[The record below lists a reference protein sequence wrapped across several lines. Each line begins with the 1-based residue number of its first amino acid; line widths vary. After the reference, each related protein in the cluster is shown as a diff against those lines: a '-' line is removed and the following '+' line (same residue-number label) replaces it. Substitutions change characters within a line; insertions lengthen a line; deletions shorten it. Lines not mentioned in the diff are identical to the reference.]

1 MSWFWKLFW
10 VLEGGWLL
18 PVSAPCCSSG
28 EPQVR
33 RFHLEAP
40 GALSLHH
47 LHQQRRTS
55 TVEVQ
60 LSVRSWAFPGSRL
73 GGASIRCRRTP
84 RPPTSFCVQVAVASS
99 GAPRFC
105 CNSRLSSVREVQPDR
120 VRHLRRLQPVC

>member
-60 LSVRSWAFPGSRL
+60 LSVRSWASPGSRL
-73 GGASIRCRRTP
+73 GGASVRCGRSKRPLQTDATPTHLFLCAGRRGLQRRSTLLL
-84 RPPTSFCVQVAVASS
+84 QLQA
-99 GAPRFC
+99 
-105 CNSRLSSVREVQPDR
+105 L
-120 VRHLRRLQPVC
+120 LR